1 MVLFLNCNV
10 EMKED
15 VHFTQEKSD
24 LNLEVFTHNTHQ
36 K

>member
-24 LNLEVFTHNTHQ
+24 LNHEVFTHNTHQ